1 MKGHTMKLSTIVL
14 ASVFAIGPTLVLAQ
28 AGGSNTGPDRS
39 GAAAQSSS
47 RAKDARTTGNAR
59 SSGRSSGSAIT
70 TGSDVPQDKPN
81 LSNSPESS
89 DTSQKVK

>member
-1 MKGHTMKLSTIVL
+1 MKLRTMIF
-14 ASVFAIGPTLVLAQ
+14 ASAVAMAPTMLLAQ
-28 AGGSNTGPDRS
+28 AGGSGAEGSGRAGMTQQGPT
-39 GAAAQSSS
+39 A
-47 RAKDARTTGNAR
+47 DAPRTTGETRRA
-59 SSGRSSGSAIT
+59 GRSTGGAVT

>member
-1 MKGHTMKLSTIVL
+1 M
-14 ASVFAIGPTLVLAQ
+14 GPTLALAQ
-28 AGGSNTGPDRS
+28 AGGSDAGAKGPERA
-39 GAAAQSSS
+39 GKATQSIPG
-47 RAKDARTTGNAR
+47 AKDLRTTGEAR
-59 SSGRSSGSAIT
+59 GSGRSTGDAVT